1 MSRSMYLDMC
11 YNMSHSLLDTVPTD
25 QLIAEVPLLYDKASA
40 LNLVAGEANE
50 NRNHILS
57 KASTLKEII
66 ERRANKELKNNFVLT
81 DDHKKL
87 LAKIDWHRYNLYDRL
102 EIEDVVTILGW
113 EKPNDDPS
121 NKQIADA
128 NKLLKELPLAMTEI
142 MDNLK

>member
-1 MSRSMYLDMC
+1 MSRSMYLNTC

-25 QLIAEVPLLYDKASA
+25 QLIAEVPLLEEQIKVLNFEINKANDS
-40 LNLVAGEANE
+40 
-50 NRNHILS
+50 RSSILS
-57 KASTLKEII
+57 KVRTLKDVI
-66 ERRANKELKNNFVLT
+66 ERRADKELKNNFVLT

-87 LAKIDWHRYNLYDRL
+87 LAEIDWHCYNPYDCL
-102 EIEDVVTILGW
+102 QIEDVVTILGW